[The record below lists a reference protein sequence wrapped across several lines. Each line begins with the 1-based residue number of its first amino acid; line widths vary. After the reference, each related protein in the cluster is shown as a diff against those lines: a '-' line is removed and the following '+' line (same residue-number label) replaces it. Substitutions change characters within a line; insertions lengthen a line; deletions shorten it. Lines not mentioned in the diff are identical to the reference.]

1 MKEKMR
7 RFLNS
12 IGINDIEHFDIDFD
26 SVSRNIFDR
35 NQVDMQI
42 VKTTPWDFQYL
53 EEFQNGLNTI
63 GYPYTLRFSYVNSP
77 NVYDAIKLFD
87 DWHQA
92 HNRFQKD
99 FYLDG
104 INDII
109 TFIFSS
115 DEKLEQ
121 GQVIVQEFKEF
132 LDFLNYPFSLE
143 TSVKYQ
149 EVEETKKVSEK
160 QLKKLEEKATKIIEQ
175 NAMLEVNDSEKTY
188 FNDQREIEEEKKDE
202 LAEFEQN
209 YLKEM
214 KANYKRMLEERKAKK
229 VWQKGDYVHFDDLS
243 KLNAESGNVDING
256 ELFSLEDARL
266 SKNGKVTRR
275 GAVGSGTSAITLKL
289 IESGKILPGQFIKD
303 LQDGMNIRVRGAVS
317 VDNFNNENFI
327 MVHYLDILPPSS
339 TRVDK
344 EKEKRVEL
352 HLHTKMS
359 TMDGVSDIDEYCKV
373 AKSMGHKAIAVTDH
387 GVVQVFPMAQKAAKD
402 YGLKMIYGAE
412 LYMVNDELPFGLNP
426 SPVELMKANYV
437 IFDLE
442 TTGLS
447 ARHDR
452 IIEFGAVRVEKG
464 NVVRTVD
471 WFINPEIPI
480 PEKIQKITK
489 ITQNMVQK
497 APKISEIIDDIL
509 EFIGD
514 AIIVSH
520 NINFDIG
527 FLNAALTQLNRPTI
541 KNPLIDTLSLSQ
553 YMFPYAKSHR
563 LGALAKNLQVT
574 TYNEDEAHRADFDA
588 RVLSDVWQNMLP
600 QIIDKNIHYRHD
612 ELSKLK
618 TSEAM
623 LKHMRSSHCTVL
635 LKNQAGLPDLY
646 ELISLS
652 HTTFLAEVPKVPKR
666 LLSEKRQHFLI
677 GSACFNGEVFDT
689 AKTRTKDVLLAVMKF
704 YDFIEIQP
712 IENYSYLIDT
722 GSVDSLE
729 QLKTILLDIIEAADE
744 LGLPIVATG
753 DCHYVNPEDKIVR
766 DIYISA
772 MAVGNVPHPLNNNP
786 YSKPNIKIV
795 DAPNQ
800 HYRST
805 EEMLGQFPFLSK
817 EKCYEIV
824 VKNSN
829 LIADQIETFE
839 PIKKDLHIP
848 SFTNSAEILTDETF
862 ANAKKLY
869 GDPLPEYIVNRL
881 NRELRGIIDNG
892 YSVTYYIARKIIE
905 KANADGYM
913 VGSRGSVGS
922 SLVASMYGIT
932 EVNPLAPHYRCPNC
946 LHFEFSTN
954 KEYRS
959 GFDLPEKLCP
969 KCGHKMISDG
979 QNIPFETFLGFNA
992 DKIPDI
998 DLNFPSDY
1006 QSRAHDYTKV
1016 LLGENNVFRAGTIE
1030 TVKDKTAFGY
1040 VRGYYERHF
1049 IDPNSIPRV
1058 NISYLAYKATG
1069 VKRTTGQHPGGIM
1082 VIPRGE
1088 KVYDFTPIQ
1097 YPANDKENTW
1107 LTTHF
1112 EYRALHDSLLKLDLL
1127 GHVDPLALKLMSELT
1142 HIDVTKIPMNDRKVL
1157 SIFSSDKALERRG
1170 NYLKVETG
1178 AMGIP
1183 EFGTD
1188 FVQGIL
1194 IDSQP
1199 SSFSDLVII
1208 SALSHGT
1215 DVWNNNAENLIKSKR
1230 CTLNQVIGCR
1240 DDIMTYLIE
1249 RGINNKIAFS
1259 IMEDVRK
1266 GRGVNEEFERIMFAN
1281 NVPQWYIDSCNKI
1294 AYMFPKAHAV
1304 AYVTQ
1309 AVRVGYF
1316 KVYHPLEFYAV
1327 WFSVRCKQYDAKAM
1341 LGGVDSITERYDELR
1356 RKKQSHFDKLS
1367 PKEQEIMKTLTMAI
1381 EMTERG
1387 YIFKNI
1393 DIYRSEA
1400 SNFVVDHENK
1410 ALIMPFIVIDG
1421 LGESAADSV
1430 IEARKAGEFTSQEN
1444 LLSRTKLNSTN
1455 VKDLLQ
1461 LGALDGLSE
1470 TDQISLFDFS
1480 FE

>member
-387 GVVQVFPMAQKAAKD
+387 GVVQAFPMAQKAAKD

-464 NVVRTVD
+464 NV
-471 WFINPEIPI
+471 
-480 PEKIQKITK
+480 
-489 ITQNMVQK
+489 
-497 APKISEIIDDIL
+497 L
-509 EFIGD
+509 E
-514 AIIVSH
+514 
-520 NINFDIG
+520 
-527 FLNAALTQLNRPTI
+527 L
-541 KNPLIDTLSLSQ
+541 
-553 YMFPYAKSHR
+553 
-563 LGALAKNLQVT
+563 
-574 TYNEDEAHRADFDA
+574 
-588 RVLSDVWQNMLP
+588 
-600 QIIDKNIHYRHD
+600 
-612 ELSKLK
+612 
-618 TSEAM
+618 
-623 LKHMRSSHCTVL
+623 
-635 LKNQAGLPDLY
+635 
-646 ELISLS
+646 
-652 HTTFLAEVPKVPKR
+652 
-666 LLSEKRQHFLI
+666 
-677 GSACFNGEVFDT
+677 
-689 AKTRTKDVLLAVMKF
+689 
-704 YDFIEIQP
+704 
-712 IENYSYLIDT
+712 
-722 GSVDSLE
+722 
-729 QLKTILLDIIEAADE
+729 
-744 LGLPIVATG
+744 
-753 DCHYVNPEDKIVR
+753 
-766 DIYISA
+766 
-772 MAVGNVPHPLNNNP
+772 
-786 YSKPNIKIV
+786 
-795 DAPNQ
+795 
-800 HYRST
+800 
-805 EEMLGQFPFLSK
+805 
-817 EKCYEIV
+817 
-824 VKNSN
+824 
-829 LIADQIETFE
+829 
-839 PIKKDLHIP
+839 
-848 SFTNSAEILTDETF
+848 
-862 ANAKKLY
+862 
-869 GDPLPEYIVNRL
+869 
-881 NRELRGIIDNG
+881 
-892 YSVTYYIARKIIE
+892 
-905 KANADGYM
+905 
-913 VGSRGSVGS
+913 
-922 SLVASMYGIT
+922 
-932 EVNPLAPHYRCPNC
+932 
-946 LHFEFSTN
+946 
-954 KEYRS
+954 
-959 GFDLPEKLCP
+959 
-969 KCGHKMISDG
+969 
-979 QNIPFETFLGFNA
+979 
-992 DKIPDI
+992 
-998 DLNFPSDY
+998 
-1006 QSRAHDYTKV
+1006 
-1016 LLGENNVFRAGTIE
+1016 
-1030 TVKDKTAFGY
+1030 
-1040 VRGYYERHF
+1040 
-1049 IDPNSIPRV
+1049 
-1058 NISYLAYKATG
+1058 
-1069 VKRTTGQHPGGIM
+1069 
-1082 VIPRGE
+1082 
-1088 KVYDFTPIQ
+1088 
-1097 YPANDKENTW
+1097 
-1107 LTTHF
+1107 
-1112 EYRALHDSLLKLDLL
+1112 
-1127 GHVDPLALKLMSELT
+1127 
-1142 HIDVTKIPMNDRKVL
+1142 
-1157 SIFSSDKALERRG
+1157 
-1170 NYLKVETG
+1170 
-1178 AMGIP
+1178 
-1183 EFGTD
+1183 
-1188 FVQGIL
+1188 
-1194 IDSQP
+1194 
-1199 SSFSDLVII
+1199 
-1208 SALSHGT
+1208 
-1215 DVWNNNAENLIKSKR
+1215 
-1230 CTLNQVIGCR
+1230 
-1240 DDIMTYLIE
+1240 
-1249 RGINNKIAFS
+1249 
-1259 IMEDVRK
+1259 
-1266 GRGVNEEFERIMFAN
+1266 
-1281 NVPQWYIDSCNKI
+1281 
-1294 AYMFPKAHAV
+1294 
-1304 AYVTQ
+1304 
-1309 AVRVGYF
+1309 
-1316 KVYHPLEFYAV
+1316 
-1327 WFSVRCKQYDAKAM
+1327 
-1341 LGGVDSITERYDELR
+1341 
-1356 RKKQSHFDKLS
+1356 
-1367 PKEQEIMKTLTMAI
+1367 
-1381 EMTERG
+1381 
-1387 YIFKNI
+1387 
-1393 DIYRSEA
+1393 
-1400 SNFVVDHENK
+1400 
-1410 ALIMPFIVIDG
+1410 
-1421 LGESAADSV
+1421 
-1430 IEARKAGEFTSQEN
+1430 
-1444 LLSRTKLNSTN
+1444 
-1455 VKDLLQ
+1455 
-1461 LGALDGLSE
+1461 
-1470 TDQISLFDFS
+1470 
-1480 FE
+1480 